1 MGIAEGMRIGVLGG
15 SFDPIHLGH
24 IGVARA
30 VADALALDRVLL
42 MPAAQ
47 APLRDA
53 GVQASGAQRA
63 EMVRR
68 AIADAG
74 DARLELCELE
84 LSRGGTSYT
93 AETLRAL
100 GVERPGDAFIWIVG
114 DDQFAKLGSW
124 REPEELAGRAEWAVY
139 ARPGWAAGD
148 AAPIA
153 GLRWRRVE
161 AKAEW
166 AISSSEVR
174 DRLACGESVV
184 GLVADKVIEYIRET
198 GLYRGH

>member
-1 MGIAEGMRIGVLGG
+1 MRIGVLGG

-24 IGVARA
+24 VGVARA
-30 VADALALDRVLL
+30 VADALGLDRVLL

-47 APLRDA
+47 APLREA
-53 GVQASGAQRA
+53 GVRASGTQRA

-68 AIADAG
+68 AIAEAG

-93 AETLRAL
+93 AESLRELRRRRADEEL
-100 GVERPGDAFIWIVG
+100 VWIVG
-114 DDQFAKLGSW
+114 EDQFAKLGSW
-124 REPEELAGRAEWAVY
+124 REPEELARLAEWAVY
-139 ARPGWAAGD
+139 ARPGWVAGEV
-148 AAPIA
+148 APIP

-174 DRLACGESVV
+174 TRLARGESVA

>member
-1 MGIAEGMRIGVLGG
+1 MRIGVLGG
-15 SFDPIHLGH
+15 SYDPIHLGH
-24 IGVARA
+24 VGVARA

-53 GVQASGAQRA
+53 GVRATAAQRA

-68 AIADAG
+68 AIEEAG

-84 LSRGGTSYT
+84 LARGGMSYT
-93 AETLRAL
+93 AETLRILRA
-100 GVERPGDAFIWIVG
+100 ERPADELVWIVG
-114 DDQFAKLGSW
+114 EDQWGRLASW
-124 REPEELAGRAEWAVY
+124 REPAELARLAEWAVY

-148 AAPIA
+148 VAPIK

-161 AKAEW
+161 AKEEW

-174 DRLACGESVV
+174 ARLARGADVA
-184 GLVADKVIEYIRET
+184 GLVPDKVIEYLRKT

>member
-1 MGIAEGMRIGVLGG
+1 MRIGILGG
-15 SFDPIHLGH
+15 SFDPVHAGH

-30 VADALALDRVLL
+30 VAETAGLDKVWL

-53 GVQASGAQRA
+53 HVRASGAQRA

-74 DARLELCELE
+74 DARLELCTRELD
-84 LSRGGTSYT
+84 RGGVSYT
-93 AETLRAL
+93 AETLRSLRATHPAD
-100 GVERPGDAFIWIVG
+100 EFTWIVG
-114 DDQFAKLGSW
+114 EDQFARLGAW
-124 REPEELAGRAEWAVY
+124 REPEQLAALAEWAVY
-139 ARPGWAAGD
+139 ARPGWSMSAE
-148 AAPIA
+148 APIR

-174 DRLACGESVV
+174 ARLASGGDVS
-184 GLVADKVIEYIRET
+184 GWLSDKVIEYIT
-198 GLYRGH
+198 KNGLYRAQ

>member
-1 MGIAEGMRIGVLGG
+1 MRTGVLGG

-24 IGVARA
+24 VGVARA

-53 GVQASGAQRA
+53 GARASGAQRA

-68 AIADAG
+68 AIANAG

-93 AETLRAL
+93 AETLRTL
-100 GVERPGDAFIWIVG
+100 GVERPGEEFVWIVG
-114 DDQFAKLGSW
+114 EDQFARLGVW
-124 REPEELAGRAEWAVY
+124 REPEVLARLADWAVY
-139 ARPGWAAGD
+139 ARPGWAAAGV
-148 AAPIA
+148 APIS
-153 GLRWRRVE
+153 GLRWTRVD

-174 DRLACGESVV
+174 ARFGRGESLA